1 VYVFIMCPVR
11 ATCLI
16 HPSLL
21 VTRHSVLVDNSFPY
35 DFHTS
40 VCEGVWGSGGIAERI
55 LNRCTRWGW
64 AVNGEPHSAV
74 ALPAGLVQGPDWPF
88 RRRNASTAHD
98 GSRIRTH
105 QSSNP

>member
-1 VYVFIMCPVR
+1 
-11 ATCLI
+11 
-16 HPSLL
+16 
-21 VTRHSVLVDNSFPY
+21 
-35 DFHTS
+35 
-40 VCEGVWGSGGIAERI
+40 
-55 LNRCTRWGW
+55 
-64 AVNGEPHSAV
+64 VNGEPHSAV